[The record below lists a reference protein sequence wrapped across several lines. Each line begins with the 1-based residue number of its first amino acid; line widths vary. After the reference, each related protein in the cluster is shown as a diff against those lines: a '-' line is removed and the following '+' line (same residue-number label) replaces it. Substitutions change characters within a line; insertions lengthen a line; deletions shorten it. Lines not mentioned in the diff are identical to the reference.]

1 MIKISK
7 KVTPEELEEMKRS
20 ISEKIEI
27 IRQNAEDEHT
37 LMKME
42 EFSASLNEADSKFK
56 VMIKKRNIIK
66 NLISV

>member
-37 LMKME
+37 LMKNGRV
-42 EFSASLNEADSKFK
+42 F
-56 VMIKKRNIIK
+56 R
-66 NLISV
+66 